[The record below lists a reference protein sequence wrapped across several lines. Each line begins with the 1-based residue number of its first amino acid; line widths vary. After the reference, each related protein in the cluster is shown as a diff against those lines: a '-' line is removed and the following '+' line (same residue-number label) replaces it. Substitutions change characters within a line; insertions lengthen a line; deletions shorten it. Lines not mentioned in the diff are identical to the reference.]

1 MISYFSTIEIIGM
14 EAFDIESE
22 LVKDIGKLPEQ
33 SLFVKKIN
41 RHIETCLL
49 DWHIAPTSRYSP
61 SEMDA
66 GDIRTVSTMYR
77 HDSFPDSS
85 EEFISGFW
93 DATLSKF
100 IRDISLS
107 PDDDIF
113 YFI

>member
-1 MISYFSTIEIIGM
+1 MISYFSTIEIIRVK
-14 EAFDIESE
+14 AFDIESE
-22 LVKDIGKLPEQ
+22 LVEDIGELPEQ

-49 DWHIAPTSRYSP
+49 DWHIAPTSRDSP
-61 SEMDA
+61 SEMDTS
-66 GDIRTVSTMYR
+66 DIRTISTVYR
-77 HDSFPDSS
+77 HDSFSDSS

-107 PDDDIF
+107 PDDNIF